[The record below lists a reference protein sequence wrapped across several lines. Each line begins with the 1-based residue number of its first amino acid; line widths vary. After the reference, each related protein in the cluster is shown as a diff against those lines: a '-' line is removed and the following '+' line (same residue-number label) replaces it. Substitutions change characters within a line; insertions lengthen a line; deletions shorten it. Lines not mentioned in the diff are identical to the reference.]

1 VHPVDGGAYLAPTV
15 LEDVREGSALAREEV
30 FGPVLAVQEAVDAEA
45 AVALANGTD
54 YGLAAAVWTRDVTQ
68 AGRLARRLRAG
79 TVWVNTYDAGD
90 LSTPFGGVR
99 ASGHGRDRSLHAL
112 DAYTA
117 LKTTWIAL

>member
-1 VHPVDGGAYLAPTV
+1 MVDGVQEYT
-15 LEDVREGSALAREEV
+15 ALAREEV
-30 FGPVLAVQEAVDAEA
+30 FGPVLAVQAARDAEA
-45 AVALANGTD
+45 AVALATRTD
-54 YGLAAAVWTRDVTQ
+54 YGLAAAVWTRDIAQ

-112 DAYTA
+112 EGYTS
-117 LKTTWIAL
+117 LKTTWIALS